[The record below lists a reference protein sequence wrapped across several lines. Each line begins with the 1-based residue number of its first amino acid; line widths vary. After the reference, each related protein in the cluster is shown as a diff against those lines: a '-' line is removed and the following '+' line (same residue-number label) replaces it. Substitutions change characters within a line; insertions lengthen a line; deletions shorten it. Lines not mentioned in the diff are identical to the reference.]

1 MRRLSTLRIA
11 LLAGGT
17 PGVLGVAGLAGGQMP
32 ALPAHPSS
40 ALTARGLLSQRFD
53 DSTPNVAQVR
63 RGQYLVAAGDC
74 ISCHLREGGEPFAGG
89 LGLNTPF
96 GVIYT
101 SNITPDRDTG
111 IGAWTNDQF
120 YHA

>member
-1 MRRLSTLRIA
+1 MRRRSTLRIA
-11 LLAGGT
+11 IGSAVAILS
-17 PGVLGVAGLAGGQMP
+17 VAGIAVSQT

-40 ALTARGLLSQRFD
+40 AVTTRGLLSQPFD
-53 DSTPNVAQVR
+53 DSLPNAALVR

-74 ISCHLREGGEPFAGG
+74 LSCHLRTGGEPFAGG

-101 SNITPDRDTG
+101 SNITPDLG
-111 IGAWTNDQF
+111 NGMGALTNDQF

>member
-1 MRRLSTLRIA
+1 MPSTAVTRGA
-11 LLAGGT
+11 C
-17 PGVLGVAGLAGGQMP
+17 
-32 ALPAHPSS
+32 
-40 ALTARGLLSQRFD
+40 LTQRFD
-53 DSTPNVAQVR
+53 DSLPNAAQIR

-101 SNITPDRDTG
+101 PNITPDRNTG
-111 IGAWTNDQF
+111 IGAWTSDQF
-120 YHA
+120 YRAMHDGKGAQGRESLPRLSLSLVPTA